1 VDVREF
7 QTLMHQARIYLK
19 LPLAAPLPEAV
30 YQRLCKA
37 VNLWRGQRFLAG
49 VELPSTEA
57 FDEWLTYTST
67 ALESALMTALE
78 VLAEHAALSG
88 DLDEAIHWAR
98 RALQMDE
105 SHWRLRA
112 RMIGW
117 LCDLGQ
123 YAAAQEE
130 CERVQ
135 NDLAAEGIN
144 EVPGEFQSLCQRL
157 HLALRQPRP
166 PEPAPWF
173 SLRTLHVP
181 FVGRDEVLDALRTL
195 ALQGGVAM
203 LWGEAGSGKSR
214 LMFELYQS
222 LQPAP
227 RLVLASAL
235 AHEKETPY
243 HPLGRA
249 LQEAVLTE
257 EWQTLSPHWFANF
270 CSRFCPNWPS
280 TFPPVRRPCRRPGR
294 CTLRRQLSRYCAT
307 WATGGTCFSSWMMR
321 SGAMRRL

>member
-1 VDVREF
+1 MEPEILPPLRILLLGPPQIEYGGHPLRIQRRLLRTLLFYLATQADPVGRQTLLDLFWPDEDEEDGRRHLREVLSKLRTALPLPTLIHTTQDLVWLDRAQVYVDVREF

-135 NDLAAEGIN
+135 HDLAAEGSMRCRGSFNRCVSGCIWRYDSLARPN
-144 EVPGEFQSLCQRL
+144 PLPGSACAPFMCPLWVEMRCWMHSARWRSRVGWRCCGG
-157 HLALRQPRP
+157 RQ
-166 PEPAPWF
+166 AA
-173 SLRTLHVP
+173 VK
-181 FVGRDEVLDALRTL
+181 
-195 ALQGGVAM
+195 VA
-203 LWGEAGSGKSR
+203 
-214 LMFELYQS
+214 
-222 LQPAP
+222 
-227 RLVLASAL
+227 
-235 AHEKETPY
+235 
-243 HPLGRA
+243 
-249 LQEAVLTE
+249 
-257 EWQTLSPHWFANF
+257 
-270 CSRFCPNWPS
+270 
-280 TFPPVRRPCRRPGR
+280 
-294 CTLRRQLSRYCAT
+294 
-307 WATGGTCFSSWMMR
+307 
-321 SGAMRRL
+321 